1 VVSRRATAQ
10 QPEAQAFVPPHQWM
24 HAMAAPEDGGII
36 PMDFDDMVNQ
46 WEDEDE
52 DDEVLGDDAW

>member
-1 VVSRRATAQ
+1 
-10 QPEAQAFVPPHQWM
+10 M